1 MCNGNPWGL
10 WHWLLPHFKIVKPC
24 VHCTRLAPPI
34 LGDGHQPIFISTHP
48 TDLVCCAMAI
58 ANTLLSW
65 HRWIN
70 LEMGGTENVIAILSL
85 FWWCS
90 TLGFGRSPEWLA
102 TGQAAMELHDL
113 RNTWGGWPTTT
124 DPDTY
129 RMRQLMNQFDVAHDG
144 IPLEFDTDSEDLPQ
158 ESGSKPEAP
167 ELEFEPPSPP
177 ITFRPAWDNARGP
190 RIVIGGHSQ
199 SGKLQSVHAIIDAF
213 ELETYVCPI

>member
-10 WHWLLPHFKIVKPC
+10 WHWLLPHFKNHVCNAQGLLIWC
-24 VHCTRLAPPI
+24 VVRL
-34 LGDGHQPIFISTHP
+34 
-48 TDLVCCAMAI
+48 AI
-58 ANTLLSW
+58 ANTPLSW

-70 LEMGGTENVIAILSL
+70 LEMGGTENVIAILNL

-90 TLGFGRSPEWLA
+90 TLGFGGLA

-177 ITFRPAWDNARGP
+177 ITFRPAWDNARG
-190 RIVIGGHSQ
+190 RSICHWRTGSKWKIAIGPCYHWCFWAWNIRMSNLTRQ
-199 SGKLQSVHAIIDAF
+199 
-213 ELETYVCPI
+213 T